1 MTNNHIGL
9 DTMYDNNHGNES
21 ISIINA
27 LSGILNNARDDGA
40 INMDCDEVRSEILM
54 SILSTPRECIKDMLQ
69 SGNFKVLVDGGF
81 MDVGYL
87 LSLRF

>member
-1 MTNNHIGL
+1 MTNNEFY
-9 DTMYDNNHGNES
+9 MNNHGNELVS
-21 ISIINA
+21 IMNA
-27 LSGILNNARDDGA
+27 LSGILWSARDEGA

-87 LSLRF
+87 ISLRF

>member
-21 ISIINA
+21 ISIMNA
-27 LSGILNNARDDGA
+27 LSGVINNALSMGA
-40 INMDCDEVRSEILM
+40 EEEDCEEVRAEILTG
-54 SILSTPRECIKDMLQ
+54 IQFLNCKEIKKHLCEG
-69 SGNFKVLVDGGF
+69 SFLVRIDGGF

-87 LSLRF
+87 LSERF